1 MTKLKYLRLPL
12 NQLNEIIS
20 SDELNV
26 KSEESVYKAVMS
38 WIKHD
43 MNERKQYLGQ
53 LMSNVRLPLLDVK
66 YLVTQ
71 VSNDP
76 LIRVLSLSDQSI
88 RDLIDEAKDWHLLPQ
103 DRSMNQTIRT
113 RPRKPFIM
121 SELLFAIGIWILN

>member
-1 MTKLKYLRLPL
+1 LTKLKYLRLPL